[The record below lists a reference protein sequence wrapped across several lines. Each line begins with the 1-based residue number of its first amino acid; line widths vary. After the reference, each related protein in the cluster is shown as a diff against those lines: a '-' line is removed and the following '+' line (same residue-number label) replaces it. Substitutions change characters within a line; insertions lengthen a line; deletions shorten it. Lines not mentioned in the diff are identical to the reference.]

1 MEQRIA
7 TRRNRTR
14 DDIVAAAWR
23 LAERDG
29 LVGLTLRDLAAEVGM
44 RAPSLYGYF
53 DSKAAIYDAMFAQ
66 AYRDLDAAVW
76 VRDAGVTLDPAAD
89 PHAALVTGARRW
101 LAFCQASVPRYQ
113 LMFTRA
119 VPGWEP
125 SAEAYAASTDSF
137 ARMREALARAGIRE
151 DRDVDLWTALVAGL
165 AAQQIANEPGG
176 QRWVALTDRA
186 VRMVLH
192 EINERT
198 AP

>member
-1 MEQRIA
+1 MEQRVEV
-7 TRRNRTR
+7 RRNRTR
-14 DDIVAAAWR
+14 DDIIAAAWR
-23 LAERDG
+23 LTERDG

-53 DSKAAIYDAMFAQ
+53 DSKAAIYDAMFAA
-66 AYRDLDAAVW
+66 AYRDLDAAIW
-76 VRDAGVTLDPAAD
+76 APEAWATDPSED
-89 PHAALVTGARRW
+89 PHAWLVAGAEQW

-125 SAEAYAASTDSF
+125 SPEAYAASTDSF
-137 ARMREALARAGIRE
+137 TRMREALARAGIRE

>member
-1 MEQRIA
+1 MGQRVEE
-7 TRRNRTR
+7 RRHRTR
-14 DDIVAAAWR
+14 DDIAAAAWR
-23 LAERDG
+23 LAEREG

-53 DSKAAIYDAMFAQ
+53 DSKAAIYDAMFAA
-66 AYRDLDAAVW
+66 AYRELDAAIW
-76 VRDAGVTLDPAAD
+76 EQDTWATDPGDD
-89 PHAALVTGARRW
+89 PHAWLVAGAERW

-125 SAEAYAASTDSF
+125 SPAAYAASTESF
-137 ARMREALARAGIRE
+137 ARMREALARAGIRD
-151 DRDVDLWTALVAGL
+151 DRDVDLWTAMVAGL
-165 AAQQIANEPGG
+165 AAQQIANEPRG
-176 QRWVALTDRA
+176 QRWVALADRA

>member
-1 MEQRIA
+1 MEQRVEA
-7 TRRNRTR
+7 RRSRTR
-14 DDIVAAAWR
+14 DDIIAAAWR
-23 LAERDG
+23 LAEREG

-53 DSKAAIYDAMFAQ
+53 DSKAAIYDAMFAA
-66 AYRDLDAAVW
+66 AYRDLDAAIW
-76 VRDAGVTLDPAAD
+76 APEAWATDPGED
-89 PHAALVTGARRW
+89 PHAWLVAGAEQW

-125 SAEAYAASTDSF
+125 SPEAYAASTDSF
-137 ARMREALARAGIRE
+137 TRMREALARAGIRE